1 MIKYNEKDL
10 IECKEIGF
18 KNGYIECLKDISGL
32 IMLVGIIII
41 LSIIIL

>member
-18 KNGYIECLKDISGL
+18 KNGYIEALKDLSGFT
-32 IMLVGIIII
+32 MLVAIIII
-41 LSIIIL
+41 ISIIIL

>member
-1 MIKYNEKDL
+1 MVKYNESDL
-10 IECKEIGF
+10 LECKEIGF

-41 LSIIIL
+41 ISVIVW